1 MALPAQ
7 FLHQPRRRLRT
18 RSDTDQVGGLADQLR
33 DLGEKSNA
41 WVWKVT
47 LSFTS
52 VPDFFMMPG
61 STASPI
67 TFEIT
72 SSVA

>member
-1 MALPAQ
+1 
-7 FLHQPRRRLRT
+7 
-18 RSDTDQVGGLADQLR
+18 VGWPTSCETWA
-33 DLGEKSNA
+33 EKSNA